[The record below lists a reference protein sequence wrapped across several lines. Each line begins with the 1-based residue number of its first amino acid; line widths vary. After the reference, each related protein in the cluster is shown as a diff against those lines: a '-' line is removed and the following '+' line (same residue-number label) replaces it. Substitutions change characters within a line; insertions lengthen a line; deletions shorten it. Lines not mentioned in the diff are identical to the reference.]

1 MSAQLPTIAAAK
13 AQARRLRER
22 LNAEGTAIGHSQSL
36 ELVAHQLGF
45 RDWNALHAAIGN
57 RPSAPYAPGGRVRGH
72 YLSQPFE
79 GTVMAVAQ
87 IRAGWY
93 QLELELDAPVDVV
106 TFEGFSNFRKRIRG
120 IVGPSGSSP
129 ERTSDGRPHLEIEM

>member
-1 MSAQLPTIAAAK
+1 MSAQLPGIAAAK
-13 AQARRLRER
+13 AQARRLREK
-22 LNAEGTAIGHSQSL
+22 LEAEGTVIGHSQSL
-36 ELVAHQLGF
+36 ELIAHQLGF

-57 RPSAPYAPGGRVRGH
+57 RPPEPFVPGGRVRGH

-87 IRAGWY
+87 IGEGWY

-106 TFEGFSNFRKRIRG
+106 TFEGFANFRKRIRG
-120 IVGPSGSSP
+120 VVGPSGTSR